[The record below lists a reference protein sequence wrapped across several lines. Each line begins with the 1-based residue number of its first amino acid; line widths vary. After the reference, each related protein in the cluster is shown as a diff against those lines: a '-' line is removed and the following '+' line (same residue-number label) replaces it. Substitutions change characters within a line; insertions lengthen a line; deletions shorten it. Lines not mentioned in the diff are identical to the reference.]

1 MMSKDLTS
9 LQNNNFS
16 ACYWNNKVDNI
27 ITSCV
32 KCKRHKDI
40 NTKTPKNSS
49 LQQNYNLEN
58 SKE

>member
-27 ITSCV
+27 ITSWV
-32 KCKRHKDI
+32 KCKI
-40 NTKTPKNSS
+40 LKTQKNSS
-49 LQQNYNLEN
+49 LQQNYNLEK

>member
-27 ITSCV
+27 ITSWV

-40 NTKTPKNSS
+40 NTKNPKKFLHCN
-49 LQQNYNLEN
+49 
-58 SKE
+58 KTII